1 MNRPPLIM
9 RIRVRNNNTK
19 FGFWIPLFLIF
30 PIVAVLVI
38 ALAPLALLAALI
50 VLPFGYA
57 RTVLCAPAL
66 FSVFC
71 AMRGLEVDIVKGDRD
86 ESVLVMVK

>member
-9 RIRVRNNNTK
+9 RVRIRNNKTK
-19 FGFWIPLFLIF
+19 FGLWIPLFLIF
-30 PIVAVLVI
+30 PIVAILMI

-57 RTVLCAPAL
+57 RTVLCAPAI

-71 AMRGLEVDIVKGDRD
+71 AMRGLEVDIVNGNKD

>member
-1 MNRPPLIM
+1 MNRPPLLM
-9 RIRVRNNNTK
+9 RVRIRNSNTK
-19 FGFWIPLFLIF
+19 FGLWLPLFLIF
-30 PIVAVLVI
+30 PIVVVLVI

-71 AMRGLEVDIVKGDRD
+71 AMRGLEVDIVNGNKD

>member
-1 MNRPPLIM
+1 M
-9 RIRVRNNNTK
+9 RIRIRNRDTK
-19 FGFWIPLFLIF
+19 FGLWLPLFLIF
-30 PIVAVLVI
+30 PIVAILVI

-71 AMRGLEVDIVKGDRD
+71 AMRGLEVDIVNGHKD
-86 ESVLVMVK
+86 ESVLVMIK

>member
-30 PIVAVLVI
+30 PIVAVLVV

>member
-9 RIRVRNNNTK
+9 RIKIRNSDTK
-19 FGFWIPLFLIF
+19 FGLWIPLFLIF
-30 PIVAVLVI
+30 PIVAI
-38 ALAPLALLAALI
+38 FMITLAPLALLAALI

-71 AMRGLEVDIVKGDRD
+71 AMRGLEVDIVNGNKD

>member
-38 ALAPLALLAALI
+38 ALAPLALLAAFI

>member
-9 RIRVRNNNTK
+9 RIRIRNSNTK
-19 FGFWIPLFLIF
+19 FGLWIPLFLIF
-30 PIVAVLVI
+30 PIVAILLI
-38 ALAPLALLAALI
+38 ALAPLALPAVLI

-71 AMRGLEVDIVKGDRD
+71 AMRGLEVDVVNGNND

>member
-1 MNRPPLIM
+1 MIRPPLIM
-9 RIRVRNNNTK
+9 RIRIRNSNTK
-19 FGFWIPLFLIF
+19 FGLWIPLFVIF
-30 PIVAVLVI
+30 PIVAVLMI

-66 FSVFC
+66 FSVIC
-71 AMRGLEVDIVKGDRD
+71 AMRGLEVDVVNGRKD
-86 ESVLVMVK
+86 ESVLVLVK

>member
-9 RIRVRNNNTK
+9 RVRIRNTNTK
-19 FGFWIPLFLIF
+19 FGLWIPLFLIF

-38 ALAPLALLAALI
+38 VLAPLALLAALI

-71 AMRGLEVDIVKGDRD
+71 AMRGLEVDIVNGSKD

>member
-9 RIRVRNNNTK
+9 RIRIRNNNTK
-19 FGFWIPLFLIF
+19 FGLWIPLFLVF
-30 PIVAVLVI
+30 PIVAILMI

-71 AMRGLEVDIVKGDRD
+71 AMRGLEVDMVNGNKD
-86 ESVLVMVK
+86 ESVLVLVK

>member
-1 MNRPPLIM
+1 M

>member
-1 MNRPPLIM
+1 MKRPPLIM
-9 RIRVRNNNTK
+9 RVRIRNTDTK
-19 FGFWIPLFLIF
+19 FGLWIPLFLIF
-30 PIVAVLVI
+30 PLVAILVI

-71 AMRGLEVDIVKGDRD
+71 AMRGLEVDIVNGNKD

>member
-9 RIRVRNNNTK
+9 RIRIRNRDTK
-19 FGFWIPLFLIF
+19 FGIWLPLFLIF
-30 PIVAVLVI
+30 PIIAVLLI

-71 AMRGLEVDIVKGDRD
+71 AMRGLEVDIVNGNKD

>member
-1 MNRPPLIM
+1 MRV
-9 RIRVRNNNTK
+9 RIRSSNAK
-19 FGFWIPLFLIF
+19 FGIWLPLFIIF

-38 ALAPLALLAALI
+38 ALAPLALLAALV

-57 RTVLCAPAL
+57 RAVLCAPAL

-71 AMRGLEVDIVKGDRD
+71 AMRGLEVDVVNKNKD
-86 ESVLVMVK
+86 ESVLVLVK

>member
-9 RIRVRNNNTK
+9 RIKIRNTDTR
-19 FGFWIPLFLIF
+19 FGLWIPLFLIF
-30 PIVAVLVI
+30 PVIAVLML

-66 FSVFC
+66 FSVLC
-71 AMRGLEVDIVKGDRD
+71 AMRGLEVDIVNGEE
-86 ESVLVMVK
+86 ESVLVLVK

>member
-9 RIRVRNNNTK
+9 RIRIRNSDTK
-19 FGFWIPLFLIF
+19 FGLWLPLFLII
-30 PIVAVLVI
+30 PIVAILVI

-50 VLPFGYA
+50 LLPFGYA

-71 AMRGLEVDIVKGDRD
+71 AMRGLEVDIVNGHKD
-86 ESVLVMVK
+86 ESVLVMIK

>member
-9 RIRVRNNNTK
+9 RIRIRNRDTK
-19 FGFWIPLFLIF
+19 FGIWLPLFLIF
-30 PIVAVLVI
+30 PILAILLIV
-38 ALAPLALLAALI
+38 LAPIALLAALI

-71 AMRGLEVDIVKGDRD
+71 AMRGLEVDIVNGHKD

>member
-9 RIRVRNNNTK
+9 HIKIKNKDTK
-19 FGFWIPLFLIF
+19 FGLWLPLFLIF
-30 PIVAVLVI
+30 PIIAILII

-50 VLPFGYA
+50 VLPLGYA

-71 AMRGLEVDIVKGDRD
+71 AMRGLEVDIVNND
-86 ESVLVMVK
+86 EERVLVIVK

>member
-9 RIRVRNNNTK
+9 HVRIRNNKTK
-19 FGFWIPLFLIF
+19 FGLWIPLFLIF
-30 PIVAVLVI
+30 PIVAILMI

-57 RTVLCAPAL
+57 RTVLCAPAI

-71 AMRGLEVDIVKGDRD
+71 AMRGLEVDIVNGNKD

>member
-50 VLPFGYA
+50 VLPLGYA

>member
-9 RIRVRNNNTK
+9 RIRIRNRDTK
-19 FGFWIPLFLIF
+19 FGIWLPLFLIF
-30 PIVAVLVI
+30 PVVAILLI
-38 ALAPLALLAALI
+38 AFAPLALLAALI

-71 AMRGLEVDIVKGDRD
+71 AMRGLEVDIANGDKD

>member
-9 RIRVRNNNTK
+9 RIRIRNNDTK
-19 FGFWIPLFLIF
+19 FGIWLPLFLIF
-30 PIVAVLVI
+30 PIIAVLVI

-71 AMRGLEVDIVKGDRD
+71 AMRGLEVDVVNGNKD

>member
-9 RIRVRNNNTK
+9 RVRIRNADTK
-19 FGFWIPLFLIF
+19 FGVWIPLFLIF
-30 PIVAVLVI
+30 PFVALLVI

-57 RTVLCAPAL
+57 RTVLCAPIL

-71 AMRGLEVDIVKGDRD
+71 AMRGLEVDIVNGNKD

>member
-9 RIRVRNNNTK
+9 RIKIRNNDTK
-19 FGFWIPLFLIF
+19 FGLWLPLFLIF
-30 PIVAVLVI
+30 PLVAIFMI

-71 AMRGLEVDIVKGDRD
+71 AMRGLEVDIVNGNKD